1 MSRLRR
7 LGKAADPSNAGVRA
21 TRYFFVTC
29 KRSHRARLTRACCIT
44 NVYMKTKAP
53 KRSGTST
60 LTVRVPIK
68 LKNRLEGLA
77 KSTSSNRSRLAVE
90 ALQSYVDEQEE
101 QLARIDQGIRDADA
115 GRVVPHEEVKRYLQS
130 WGSNRKLPPPEC
142 K

>member
-1 MSRLRR
+1 
-7 LGKAADPSNAGVRA
+7 
-21 TRYFFVTC
+21 
-29 KRSHRARLTRACCIT
+29 
-44 NVYMKTKAP
+44 MKTKAP
-53 KRSGTST
+53 KRAGTST

-77 KSTSSNRSRLAVE
+77 KSTASNRSRLAVE

-101 QLARIDQGIRDADA
+101 QLARIDQGIRDARA